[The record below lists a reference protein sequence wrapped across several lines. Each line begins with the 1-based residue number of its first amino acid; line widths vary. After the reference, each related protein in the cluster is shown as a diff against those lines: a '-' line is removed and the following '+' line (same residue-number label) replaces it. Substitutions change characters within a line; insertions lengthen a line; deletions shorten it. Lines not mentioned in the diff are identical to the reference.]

1 MPGQEFDGLTCCSGI
16 FSRSLDF
23 RSLPVDNA
31 REPWAM
37 ASLSAVLLMPRSI
50 NIERIMAFQRSQAN
64 KTSRSC
70 ECPISNPPLT
80 EASAI
85 TSLLT
90 RMSSSNRSQI
100 NGSREDQW
108 HSFDYSCQLKNLGD
122 TGRWMLDHRHGER
135 AVTDIRCFARRQ
147 QEGAQLLLIWKRK
160 GGGYA
165 CRH

>member
-70 ECPISNPPLT
+70 ECPISNPPLP
-80 EASAI
+80 
-85 TSLLT
+85 
-90 RMSSSNRSQI
+90 RP
-100 NGSREDQW
+100 
-108 HSFDYSCQLKNLGD
+108 
-122 TGRWMLDHRHGER
+122 
-135 AVTDIRCFARRQ
+135 RQ
-147 QEGAQLLLIWKRK
+147 
-160 GGGYA
+160 
-165 CRH
+165 